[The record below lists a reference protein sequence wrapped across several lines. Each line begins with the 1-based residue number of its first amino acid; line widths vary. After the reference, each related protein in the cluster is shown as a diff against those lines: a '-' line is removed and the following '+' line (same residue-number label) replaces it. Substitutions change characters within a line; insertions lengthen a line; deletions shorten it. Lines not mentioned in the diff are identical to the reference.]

1 MKQELIKNN
10 YYEAVNKE
18 WIDAAVIPGDQPM
31 MSAFL
36 ELHLDIEKLLMD
48 LAKNGIKTKQ
58 D

>member
-31 MSAFL
+31 MSAF
-36 ELHLDIEKLLMD
+36 
-48 LAKNGIKTKQ
+48 
-58 D
+58 